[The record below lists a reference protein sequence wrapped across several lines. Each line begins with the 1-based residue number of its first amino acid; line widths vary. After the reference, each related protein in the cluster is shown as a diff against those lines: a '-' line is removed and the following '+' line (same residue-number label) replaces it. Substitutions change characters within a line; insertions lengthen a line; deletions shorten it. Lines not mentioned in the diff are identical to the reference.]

1 MSFSVSGKTA
11 IVTGSASG
19 IGLAIARH
27 LLDKG
32 ANVMF
37 ADVDEARL
45 EAEVG
50 EEARAEGP
58 IRMFAG
64 DLTEKLTIANLLSA
78 TIDAFDRVDILVN
91 ASRRMV
97 VSELLNPEAD
107 GVEELWRHN
116 VLSSLRMSQMTAK
129 RMIQHAQ
136 RAEVEPGTMLG
147 SIINL
152 SSIAA
157 QATRPDLS
165 DWLAKPHRVEGFQT
179 LPGIFS
185 ADGPDRGSVLLAGAL
200 PAKLGGKVAD
210 LGAGWGFLAAEIL
223 KRPGVKKLD
232 LVEAEADALDCAK
245 VNITDPR
252 ARFHWADATT
262 WRPETLL
269 DAVVTNPPFHTGR
282 AADPALG
289 AAFIRAARRM
299 LAPDGSLW
307 LVANR
312 HLPYDAVL
320 ADCFLDFKD
329 VAGDGAFRV
338 IHAIKPRRDALRAK
352 P

>member
-1 MSFSVSGKTA
+1 MRSARLSLALETGALTLPSSGWIAVYRPRIGDDLSALPEGRVVVLTGFKPDHDHFAVRYQVTPAAPYAAA
-11 IVTGSASG
+11 IVCLPRSRDAARA
-19 IGLAIARH
+19 LIAR
-27 LLDKG
+27 
-32 ANVMF
+32 A
-37 ADVDEARL
+37 A
-45 EAEVG
+45 AEVAPG
-50 EEARAEGP
+50 GWIAVDGQKTDGIDTALKDLRGRVELSESLSKAHGKLAS
-58 IRMFAG
+58 FAAG
-64 DLTEKLTIANLLSA
+64 A
-78 TIDAFDRVDILVN
+78 
-91 ASRRMV
+91 
-97 VSELLNPEAD
+97 
-107 GVEELWRHN
+107 
-116 VLSSLRMSQMTAK
+116 
-129 RMIQHAQ
+129 
-136 RAEVEPGTMLG
+136 
-147 SIINL
+147 
-152 SSIAA
+152 
-157 QATRPDLS
+157 DLS
-165 DWLAKPHRVEGFQT
+165 DWLAKPATVEGFQT
-179 LPGIFS
+179 LPGVFS
-185 ADGPDRGSVLLAGAL
+185 ADGPDRGSLLLAAAL

-210 LGAGWGFLAAEIL
+210 LGAGWGVLAAEIL

-282 AADPALG
+282 AADPTLG

-320 ADCFLDFKD
+320 ADCFLEFKD

-352 P
+352 R